1 MLQHNLSWGIM
12 AKNLFSAHALS
23 KSYHEKVLFTSI
35 SLGIMEGE
43 RIGIIGKNGV
53 GKSSLL
59 KIIAGLDEADE
70 GIVTRGKDVQIVY
83 LPQLPQF
90 ESKETCLEVAMSGK
104 PEIVELLEQHR
115 ILCSKEGNDTLLADE
130 IHDLSVRIDVLHGW
144 TLDNQAKT
152 LLTKLGILHV
162 HATIDSLS
170 GGQKKRVALAK
181 ALLSEPDLLILDE
194 PTNHLDADSVQWL
207 QDHLSDYSKAILLVT
222 HDRYFLDAVS
232 TKIIELD
239 KQSLFTYEG
248 NFEDYLLKKEQRT
261 SIEESTAEHERNTLR
276 RELAWLQKGAKARRT
291 KQKSRIDWI
300 SKMQEK
306 PEQAEIR
313 NIKIEIGN
321 KFLGGKL
328 IDAIQISKTIGDT
341 VLFSDFTYRA
351 APGDRIGIIGPN
363 GAGKSTLLNILS
375 GRISPDSGYVTIGDT
390 VSIGYFDQ
398 EVRTLKEQLTVIG
411 NLREIAE
418 YIDTGLGKDRYITA
432 KELLDRFQF
441 PAKQHHS
448 FVHTLSGGE
457 KRRLAMLM
465 ALMSNPN
472 VLMFDEPTN
481 DFDIATLTA
490 LEEYVE
496 HFKGVL
502 LIVSHDRSFLDRT
515 VETIYAFEGENI
527 KEYPGNYSA
536 YLEKIEAQNKSIIQ
550 PTVEVKEPIIRVSHS
565 KKKGLSFNEKRE
577 LESLEQVISETE
589 TQLQQLHILME
600 QTPPQDF
607 KKFEELSEKQAETQK
622 LLDKAME
629 RWLEL
634 SEK

>member
-1 MLQHNLSWGIM
+1 
-12 AKNLFSAHALS
+12 
-23 KSYHEKVLFTSI
+23 
-35 SLGIMEGE
+35 MEGE

-59 KIIAGLDEADE
+59 KIIAGLEEQDE
-70 GIVTRGKDVQIVY
+70 GMVTRGKDVHIVY

-90 ESKETCLEVAMSGK
+90 DTDETCLHAVMSGK
-104 PEIVELLEQHR
+104 QDIVDLLAEHQT
-115 ILCSKEGNDTLLADE
+115 LCSEQEKGFRQDLADQ
-130 IHDLSVRIDVLHGW
+130 IHELSVRIDILNGW
-144 TLDNQAKT
+144 TLDNQAVT
-152 LLTKLGILHV
+152 LLTKLGIQNV
-162 HATIDSLS
+162 HAYINTLS

-207 QDHLSDYSKAILLVT
+207 QDHLSEYSKAILLVT
-222 HDRYFLDAVS
+222 HDRYFLDAIS

-239 KQSLFTYEG
+239 NQSLFTYEG
-248 NFEDYLLKKEQRT
+248 NFEFYLLKKEQRMA
-261 SIEESTAEHERNTLR
+261 IEESTAEHERNTLR

-306 PEQAEIR
+306 PEQTELR
-313 NIKIEIGN
+313 SIKIEIGN

-328 IDAIQISKTIGDT
+328 IDAVNVSKSVGEAK
-341 VLFSDFTYRA
+341 LFHDFTYRA

-363 GAGKSTLLNILS
+363 GAGKSTLLNVLS
-375 GRISPDSGYVTIGDT
+375 GRIQPDSGYVTIGDT
-390 VSIGYFDQ
+390 VHIGYFDQ
-398 EVRTLKEQLTVIG
+398 EVKSLKEQMTVIG

-418 YIDTGLGKDRYITA
+418 YIDTGIGRDRYITA
-432 KELLDRFQF
+432 KELLDRFHF

-465 ALMSNPN
+465 TLMGNPN

-481 DFDIATLTA
+481 DFDIATLA
-490 LEEYVE
+490 SLEEYLE

-515 VETIYAFEGENI
+515 VERIYAFEQDRI

-536 YLEKIEAQNKSIIQ
+536 YLEKIEFKSGNI
-550 PTVEVKEPIIRVSHS
+550 EPLKLVQQEKTIREKIPV
-565 KKKGLSFNEKRE
+565 KKGLTFNEKRE
-577 LESLEQVISETE
+577 FEALEAKIA
-589 TQLQQLHILME
+589 LHEENLDSIRKQIE
-600 QTPPQDF
+600 QTASDDF
-607 KKFEELSEKQAETQK
+607 KRFEELSKHHVTIEQVLQT
-622 LLDKAME
+622 AME
-629 RWLEL
+629 RWMEL
-634 SEK
+634 SEKSVAN

>member
-1 MLQHNLSWGIM
+1 M
-12 AKNLFSAHALS
+12 ARNLFSAQSLS
-23 KSYHEKVLFTSI
+23 KSYHEKTLFTSI

-59 KIIAGLDEADE
+59 KIIAGIEESDE
-70 GIVTRGKDVQIVY
+70 GIVTRGKDVHIVY
-83 LPQLPQF
+83 LSQLPQF
-90 ESKETCLEVAMSGK
+90 ETHDTCIQAVMSGK
-104 PEIVELLEQHR
+104 PEIMEMLELHR
-115 ILCSKEGNDTLLADE
+115 QLCSTQESNLDKDIADE
-130 IHDLSVRIDVLHGW
+130 IHELSVRIDLQNGW
-144 TLDNQAKT
+144 TLDNQAII
-152 LLTKLGILHV
+152 LLTKLGIQNV
-162 HATIDSLS
+162 HSSVHSLS

-222 HDRYFLDAVS
+222 HDRYFLDTIS

-239 KQSLFTYEG
+239 NHSLYTYEG
-248 NFEDYLLKKEQRT
+248 NFEYYLLKKEQRIA
-261 SIEESTAEHERNTLR
+261 IEESTAEHERNTLR

-300 SKMQEK
+300 ANMQEK
-306 PEQAEIR
+306 PQQTEIR

-328 IDAIQISKTIGDT
+328 IDAIGISKKISENI
-341 VLFSDFTYRA
+341 LFQEFTYRA

-363 GAGKSTLLNILS
+363 GAGKSTLLNVLS
-375 GRISPDSGYVTIGDT
+375 GRMQPDEGYVSIGDT

-398 EVRTLKEQLTVIG
+398 EVKTLKEQMTVIG

-418 YIDTGLGKDRYITA
+418 YIDTGIGKDRFITA

-448 FVHTLSGGE
+448 YVHTLSGGE

-465 ALMSNPN
+465 TLMSNPN

-490 LEEYVE
+490 LEEYLE
-496 HFKGVL
+496 YFKGVL

-515 VETIYAFEGENI
+515 VETIYAFEQDKI

-536 YLEKIEAQNKSIIQ
+536 YLEK
-550 PTVEVKEPIIRVSHS
+550 VEQQARPLQVLPSEPKQQYIKQTSQ
-565 KKKGLSFNEKRE
+565 KKKGLTFNEKRE
-577 LESLEQVISETE
+577 FEALEHTIQEQESALKDLEIRMQQVPA
-589 TQLQQLHILME
+589 H
-600 QTPPQDF
+600 DF
-607 KKFEELSEKQAETQK
+607 KQFEELSQKQAVTQQI
-622 LLDKAME
+622 LDESMV

-634 SEK
+634 SEKSASN

>member
-1 MLQHNLSWGIM
+1 M

-536 YLEKIEAQNKSIIQ
+536 YLENIEAQNKSIIQ

>member
-1 MLQHNLSWGIM
+1 M
-12 AKNLFSAHALS
+12 ARNLFSAQSLS
-23 KSYHEKVLFTSI
+23 KSYHEKTLFTSI

-59 KIIAGLDEADE
+59 KIIAGIEESDE
-70 GIVTRGKDVQIVY
+70 GIVTRGKDVHIVY
-83 LPQLPQF
+83 LSQLPQF
-90 ESKETCLEVAMSGK
+90 ETHDTCIQAVMSGK
-104 PEIVELLEQHR
+104 PEIMEMLELHR
-115 ILCSKEGNDTLLADE
+115 QLCSTQESNLDKDIADE
-130 IHDLSVRIDVLHGW
+130 IHELSVRIDLQNGW
-144 TLDNQAKT
+144 TLDNQAII
-152 LLTKLGILHV
+152 LLTKLGIQNV
-162 HATIDSLS
+162 HSSVHSLS

-222 HDRYFLDAVS
+222 HDRYFLDTIS

-239 KQSLFTYEG
+239 NHSLYTYEG
-248 NFEDYLLKKEQRT
+248 NFEYYLLKKEQRIA
-261 SIEESTAEHERNTLR
+261 IEESTAEHERNTLR

-300 SKMQEK
+300 ANMQEK
-306 PEQAEIR
+306 PQQTEIR

-328 IDAIQISKTIGDT
+328 IDAIGISKKISENI
-341 VLFSDFTYRA
+341 LFQEFTYRA

-363 GAGKSTLLNILS
+363 GAGKSTLLNVLS
-375 GRISPDSGYVTIGDT
+375 GRMQPDEGYVSIGDT

-398 EVRTLKEQLTVIG
+398 EVKTLKEQMTVIG

-418 YIDTGLGKDRYITA
+418 YIDTGIGKDRFITA

-448 FVHTLSGGE
+448 YVHTLSGGE

-465 ALMSNPN
+465 TLMSNPN

-490 LEEYVE
+490 LEEYLE
-496 HFKGVL
+496 YFKGVL

-515 VETIYAFEGENI
+515 VETIYAFEQDKI

-536 YLEKIEAQNKSIIQ
+536 YLEK
-550 PTVEVKEPIIRVSHS
+550 VEQQARPLQVLPSEPKQQYIKQTSQ
-565 KKKGLSFNEKRE
+565 KKKGLTFNEKRE
-577 LESLEQVISETE
+577 FEALEHTIQEQESALKDLEIRMQQVPA
-589 TQLQQLHILME
+589 H
-600 QTPPQDF
+600 DF
-607 KKFEELSEKQAETQK
+607 KQFQELSQKQAITQQV
-622 LLDKAME
+622 LDESMV

-634 SEK
+634 SEKSASN

>member
-1 MLQHNLSWGIM
+1 M
-12 AKNLFSAHALS
+12 ARNLFSAQSLS
-23 KSYHEKVLFTSI
+23 KSYHEKTLFTSI

-59 KIIAGLDEADE
+59 KIIAGIEESDE
-70 GIVTRGKDVQIVY
+70 GIVTRGKDVHIVY
-83 LPQLPQF
+83 LSQLPQF
-90 ESKETCLEVAMSGK
+90 ETHDTCIQAVMSGK
-104 PEIVELLEQHR
+104 PEIMEMLELHR
-115 ILCSKEGNDTLLADE
+115 QLCSSQESNIDKDIADE
-130 IHDLSVRIDVLHGW
+130 IHELSVRIDLQNGW
-144 TLDNQAKT
+144 TLDNQAII
-152 LLTKLGILHV
+152 LLTKLGIQNV
-162 HATIDSLS
+162 HSSVHSLS

-222 HDRYFLDAVS
+222 HDRYFLDAIS

-239 KQSLFTYEG
+239 NHSLYTYEG
-248 NFEDYLLKKEQRT
+248 NFEYYLLKKEQRIA
-261 SIEESTAEHERNTLR
+261 IEESTAEHERNTLR

-300 SKMQEK
+300 ANMQEK
-306 PEQAEIR
+306 PQQTEIR

-328 IDAIQISKTIGDT
+328 IDAIGISKKISENI
-341 VLFSDFTYRA
+341 LFQDFTYRA

-363 GAGKSTLLNILS
+363 GAGKSTLLNVLS
-375 GRISPDSGYVTIGDT
+375 GRMQPDQGYVSIGDT

-398 EVRTLKEQLTVIG
+398 EVKTLKEQMTVIG

-418 YIDTGLGKDRYITA
+418 YIDTGIGKDRFITA

-448 FVHTLSGGE
+448 YVHTLSGGE

-465 ALMSNPN
+465 TLMSNPN

-490 LEEYVE
+490 LEEYLE
-496 HFKGVL
+496 YFKGVL

-515 VETIYAFEGENI
+515 VETIYAFEQDKI

-536 YLEKIEAQNKSIIQ
+536 YLEKVEQQARPLQVLPSEPKQQYIKQ
-550 PTVEVKEPIIRVSHS
+550 PSQ
-565 KKKGLSFNEKRE
+565 KKKGLTFNEKRE
-577 LESLEQVISETE
+577 FEALEHTIQEQESALKDLEIRMQQVPA
-589 TQLQQLHILME
+589 H
-600 QTPPQDF
+600 DF
-607 KKFEELSEKQAETQK
+607 KQFEELSQKQAITQQI
-622 LLDKAME
+622 LDESMV

-634 SEK
+634 SEKSASN

>member
-1 MLQHNLSWGIM
+1 M
-12 AKNLFSAHALS
+12 ARNLFSAQSLS
-23 KSYHEKVLFTSI
+23 KSYHEKTLFTSI

-59 KIIAGLDEADE
+59 KIIAGIEESDE
-70 GIVTRGKDVQIVY
+70 GIVTRGKDVHIVY
-83 LPQLPQF
+83 LSQLPQF
-90 ESKETCLEVAMSGK
+90 ETHDTCIQAVMSGK
-104 PEIVELLEQHR
+104 PEIMEMLELHR
-115 ILCSKEGNDTLLADE
+115 QLCSSQESNIDKDNADE
-130 IHDLSVRIDVLHGW
+130 IHELSVRIDLQNGW
-144 TLDNQAKT
+144 TLDNQAII
-152 LLTKLGILHV
+152 LLTKLGIQNV
-162 HATIDSLS
+162 HSSVHSLS

-222 HDRYFLDAVS
+222 HDRYFLDAIS

-239 KQSLFTYEG
+239 NHSLYTYEG
-248 NFEDYLLKKEQRT
+248 NFEYYLLKKEQRIA
-261 SIEESTAEHERNTLR
+261 IEESTAEHERNTLR

-300 SKMQEK
+300 ANMQEK
-306 PEQAEIR
+306 PQQTEIR

-328 IDAIQISKTIGDT
+328 IDAIGISKKISENI
-341 VLFSDFTYRA
+341 LFQDFTYRA

-363 GAGKSTLLNILS
+363 GAGKSTLLNVLS
-375 GRISPDSGYVTIGDT
+375 GRMQPDEGYVSIGDT

-398 EVRTLKEQLTVIG
+398 EVKTLKEQMTVIG

-418 YIDTGLGKDRYITA
+418 YIDTGIGKDRFITA

-448 FVHTLSGGE
+448 YVHTLSGGE

-465 ALMSNPN
+465 TLMSNPN

-490 LEEYVE
+490 LEEYLE
-496 HFKGVL
+496 YFKGVL

-515 VETIYAFEGENI
+515 VETIYAFEQDKI

-536 YLEKIEAQNKSIIQ
+536 YLEKVEQQARPLQVLPSEPKQQYIKQ
-550 PTVEVKEPIIRVSHS
+550 PSQ
-565 KKKGLSFNEKRE
+565 KKKGLTFNEKRE
-577 LESLEQVISETE
+577 FEALEHTIQEQESALKDLEIRMQQVPA
-589 TQLQQLHILME
+589 H
-600 QTPPQDF
+600 DF
-607 KKFEELSEKQAETQK
+607 KQFEELSQKQAITQQI
-622 LLDKAME
+622 LDESMV

-634 SEK
+634 SEKSASN

>member
-1 MLQHNLSWGIM
+1 M
-12 AKNLFSAHALS
+12 ARNLFSAQSLS
-23 KSYHEKVLFTSI
+23 KSYHEKTLFTSI

-59 KIIAGLDEADE
+59 KIIAGIEESDE
-70 GIVTRGKDVQIVY
+70 GIVTRGKDVHIVY
-83 LPQLPQF
+83 LSQLPQF
-90 ESKETCLEVAMSGK
+90 ETHDTCIQAVMSGK
-104 PEIVELLEQHR
+104 PEIMEMLELHR
-115 ILCSKEGNDTLLADE
+115 QLCSSQESNIDKDIADE
-130 IHDLSVRIDVLHGW
+130 IHELSVRIDLQNGW
-144 TLDNQAKT
+144 TLDNQAII
-152 LLTKLGILHV
+152 LLTKLGIQNV
-162 HATIDSLS
+162 HSSVHSLS

-222 HDRYFLDAVS
+222 HDRYFLDAIS

-239 KQSLFTYEG
+239 NHSLYTYEG
-248 NFEDYLLKKEQRT
+248 NFEYYLLKKEQRIA
-261 SIEESTAEHERNTLR
+261 IEESTAEHERNTLR

-300 SKMQEK
+300 ANMQEK
-306 PEQAEIR
+306 PQQTEIR

-328 IDAIQISKTIGDT
+328 IDAIGISKKISENI
-341 VLFSDFTYRA
+341 LFQDFTYRA

-363 GAGKSTLLNILS
+363 GAGKSTLLNVLS
-375 GRISPDSGYVTIGDT
+375 GRMQPDEGYVSIGDT

-398 EVRTLKEQLTVIG
+398 EVKTLKEQMTVIG

-418 YIDTGLGKDRYITA
+418 YIDTGIGKDRFITA

-448 FVHTLSGGE
+448 YVHTLSGGE

-465 ALMSNPN
+465 TLMSNPN

-490 LEEYVE
+490 LEEYLE
-496 HFKGVL
+496 YFKGVL

-515 VETIYAFEGENI
+515 VETIYAFEQDKI

-536 YLEKIEAQNKSIIQ
+536 YLEKVEQQARPLQVLPSEPKQQYIKQ
-550 PTVEVKEPIIRVSHS
+550 PSQ
-565 KKKGLSFNEKRE
+565 KKKGLTFNEKRE
-577 LESLEQVISETE
+577 FEALEHTIQEQESALKDLEIRMQQVPA
-589 TQLQQLHILME
+589 H
-600 QTPPQDF
+600 DF
-607 KKFEELSEKQAETQK
+607 KQFEELSQKQAITQQI
-622 LLDKAME
+622 LDESMV

-634 SEK
+634 SEKSASN

>member
-1 MLQHNLSWGIM
+1 M
-12 AKNLFSAHALS
+12 ARNLFSAQSLS
-23 KSYHEKVLFTSI
+23 KSYHEKTLFTSI

-59 KIIAGLDEADE
+59 KIIAGIEESDE
-70 GIVTRGKDVQIVY
+70 GIVTRGKDVHIVY
-83 LPQLPQF
+83 LSQLPQF
-90 ESKETCLEVAMSGK
+90 ETHDTCIQAVMSGK
-104 PEIVELLEQHR
+104 PEIMEMLELHR
-115 ILCSKEGNDTLLADE
+115 QLCSTQESNLDKDIADE
-130 IHDLSVRIDVLHGW
+130 IHELSVRIDLQNGW
-144 TLDNQAKT
+144 TLDNQAII
-152 LLTKLGILHV
+152 LLTKLGIQNV
-162 HATIDSLS
+162 HSSVHSLS

-207 QDHLSDYSKAILLVT
+207 QDHLSEYSKAILLVT
-222 HDRYFLDAVS
+222 HDRYFLDTIS

-239 KQSLFTYEG
+239 NHSLYTYEG
-248 NFEDYLLKKEQRT
+248 NFEYYLLKKEQRIA
-261 SIEESTAEHERNTLR
+261 IEESTAEHERNTLR

-300 SKMQEK
+300 ANMQEK
-306 PEQAEIR
+306 PQQTEIR

-328 IDAIQISKTIGDT
+328 IDAIGISKKISENI
-341 VLFSDFTYRA
+341 LFQEFTYRA

-363 GAGKSTLLNILS
+363 GAGKSTLLNVLS
-375 GRISPDSGYVTIGDT
+375 GRMQPDEGYVSIGDT

-398 EVRTLKEQLTVIG
+398 EVKTLKEQMTVIG

-418 YIDTGLGKDRYITA
+418 YIDTGIGKDRFITA

-448 FVHTLSGGE
+448 YVHTLSGGE

-465 ALMSNPN
+465 TLMSNPN

-490 LEEYVE
+490 LEEYLE
-496 HFKGVL
+496 YFKGVL

-515 VETIYAFEGENI
+515 VETIYAFEQNKI

-536 YLEKIEAQNKSIIQ
+536 YLEK
-550 PTVEVKEPIIRVSHS
+550 VEQQARPLQVLPSEPKQQYIKQTSQ
-565 KKKGLSFNEKRE
+565 KKKGLTFNEKRE
-577 LESLEQVISETE
+577 FEALEHTIQEQESALKDLEIRMHQVPA
-589 TQLQQLHILME
+589 H
-600 QTPPQDF
+600 DF
-607 KKFEELSEKQAETQK
+607 KQFEDLSQKQAITQQI
-622 LLDKAME
+622 LDESMV

-634 SEK
+634 SEKSASN

>member
-1 MLQHNLSWGIM
+1 M
-12 AKNLFSAHALS
+12 ARNLFSAQSLS
-23 KSYHEKVLFTSI
+23 KSYHEKTLFTSI

-59 KIIAGLDEADE
+59 KIIAGIEESDE

-83 LPQLPQF
+83 LSQLPQF
-90 ESKETCLEVAMSGK
+90 ETHDTCIQAVMSGK
-104 PEIVELLEQHR
+104 PEIMEMLELHR
-115 ILCSKEGNDTLLADE
+115 QLCSSQESNIDKDIADE
-130 IHDLSVRIDVLHGW
+130 IHELSVRIDLQNGW
-144 TLDNQAKT
+144 TLDNQAII
-152 LLTKLGILHV
+152 LLTKLGIQNV
-162 HATIDSLS
+162 HSSVHSLS

-222 HDRYFLDAVS
+222 HDRYFLDAIS

-239 KQSLFTYEG
+239 NHSLYTYEG
-248 NFEDYLLKKEQRT
+248 NFEYFLLKKEQRIA
-261 SIEESTAEHERNTLR
+261 IEESTAEHERNTLR

-300 SKMQEK
+300 ANMQEK
-306 PEQAEIR
+306 PQQTEIR

-328 IDAIQISKTIGDT
+328 IDAIGISKKISENI
-341 VLFSDFTYRA
+341 LFQDFTYRA

-363 GAGKSTLLNILS
+363 GAGKSTLLNVLS
-375 GRISPDSGYVTIGDT
+375 GRMQPDEGYVSIGDT

-398 EVRTLKEQLTVIG
+398 EVKTLKEQMTVIG

-418 YIDTGLGKDRYITA
+418 YIDTGIGKDRFITA

-448 FVHTLSGGE
+448 YVHTLSGGE

-465 ALMSNPN
+465 TLMSNPN

-490 LEEYVE
+490 LEEYLE
-496 HFKGVL
+496 YFKGVL

-515 VETIYAFEGENI
+515 VETIYAFEQDKI

-536 YLEKIEAQNKSIIQ
+536 YLEKVEQQARPLQVLPSEPKQQYIKQ
-550 PTVEVKEPIIRVSHS
+550 PSQ

-577 LESLEQVISETE
+577 FEALEHTIQEQESALKDLEIRMQQVPA
-589 TQLQQLHILME
+589 H
-600 QTPPQDF
+600 DF
-607 KKFEELSEKQAETQK
+607 KQFEELSQKQAITQQI
-622 LLDKAME
+622 LDESMV

-634 SEK
+634 SEKSASN

>member
-1 MLQHNLSWGIM
+1 M
-12 AKNLFSAHALS
+12 AKNLFSAHSLS
-23 KSYHEKVLFTSI
+23 KSYHEKTLFTSI
-35 SLGIMEGE
+35 ALGIMEGE

-59 KIIAGLDEADE
+59 KIIAGIDEPDE

-90 ESKETCLEVAMSGK
+90 ELHETCLEAVMSGK
-104 PEIVELLEQHR
+104 PEIVDLLEQHR
-115 ILCSKEGNDTLLADE
+115 ALCTDQDTESDIAE
-130 IHDLSVRIDVLHGW
+130 AIHELSLRIDALNGW
-144 TLDNQAKT
+144 TLDNQAIT
-152 LLTKLGILHV
+152 LLTKLGIEQV
-162 HATIDSLS
+162 HSFVDTLS

-194 PTNHLDADSVQWL
+194 PTNHLDANSVQWL
-207 QDHLSDYSKAILLVT
+207 QDHLSEYSKAILLVT

-232 TKIIELD
+232 SKIIELD

-248 NFEDYLLKKEQRT
+248 NFEDYLLKKEQRVA
-261 SIEESTAEHERNTLR
+261 IEESTAEHERNTLR

-306 PEQAEIR
+306 PEQVEIR

-328 IDAIQISKTIGDT
+328 IDAIDISKRIGDST
-341 VLFSDFTYRA
+341 LFKNFTYRA
-351 APGDRIGIIGPN
+351 APGDRIGVIGPN
-363 GAGKSTLLNILS
+363 GAGKSTLLNVLS
-375 GRISPDSGYVTIGDT
+375 GRLVPDTGYVTIGDT
-390 VSIGYFDQ
+390 VTIGYFDQ
-398 EVRTLKEQLTVIG
+398 EVKTLKEQLTVIG

-418 YIDTGLGKDRYITA
+418 YIDTGIGKERYITA

-441 PAKQHHS
+441 PPKQHHS

-465 ALMSNPN
+465 TLMSNPN

-481 DFDIATLTA
+481 DFDIATLAA
-490 LEEYVE
+490 LEEYLE

-515 VETIYAFEGENI
+515 VETIYAFEGDII

-536 YLEKIEAQNKSIIQ
+536 YLEKTEQKSKQQAIQ
-550 PTVEVKEPIIRVSHS
+550 VHVQKESPTRQTTA

-577 LESLEQVISETE
+577 FEALEQLIPQKEIELSE
-589 TQLQQLHILME
+589 LHAILE
-600 QTPPQDF
+600 QTPAQDF
-607 KKFEELSEKQAETQK
+607 KAFEDLSKKQAMIQSE
-622 LLDKAME
+622 LDKAMD

>member
-1 MLQHNLSWGIM
+1 M
-12 AKNLFSAHALS
+12 AKNLFSANALS
-23 KSYHEKVLFTSI
+23 KSYHEKTLFTSI
-35 SLGIMEGE
+35 ALGIMEGE

-59 KIIAGLDEADE
+59 KIIAGLEEPDA
-70 GIVTRGKDVQIVY
+70 GLVTRAKDVHIVY
-83 LPQLPQF
+83 LPQLPVF
-90 ESKETCLEVAMSGK
+90 ETHESCIDAVMSGK
-104 PEIVELLEQHR
+104 PELISLLEEHR
-115 ILCSKEGNDTLLADE
+115 MLCEKQESSHDHSLGDA
-130 IHDLSVRIDVLHGW
+130 IHELSVRIDLLNGW

-152 LLTKLGILHV
+152 LLTKLGITDV
-162 HATIDSLS
+162 HAIVHTLS

-239 KQSLFTYEG
+239 NHSLYSYEG
-248 NFEDYLLKKEQRT
+248 NFEYYLMRKEQRIA
-261 SIEESTAEHERNTLR
+261 IEESTAEHERNTLR

-300 SKMQEK
+300 AKMQEK
-306 PEQAEIR
+306 PEQTEIR

-328 IDAIQISKTIGDT
+328 IDAVDISKSINGKS
-341 VLFSDFTYRA
+341 LFKEFTYRA

-363 GAGKSTLLNILS
+363 GAGKSTLLNVLS
-375 GRISPDSGYVTIGDT
+375 GRTQTDTGYVSIGDT

-398 EVRTLKEQLTVIG
+398 EVKTLKEQLTVIG

-418 YIDTGLGKDRYITA
+418 YIDTGIGRDRYITA

-465 ALMSNPN
+465 TLMGNPN

-481 DFDIATLTA
+481 DFDIATLAA
-490 LEEYVE
+490 LEEYLE
-496 HFKGVL
+496 YFKGVL

-515 VETIYAFEGENI
+515 VNRIFSFEQDII

-536 YLEKIEAQNKSIIQ
+536 YLEKVEQKKSDPAQDIAKPKEQTKQEKS
-550 PTVEVKEPIIRVSHS
+550 P
-565 KKKGLSFNEKRE
+565 KKKGLTFNEKRE
-577 LESLEQVISETE
+577 FESLEVIIAEKEKELIAINDALS
-589 TQLQQLHILME
+589 I
-600 QTPPQDF
+600 TPPDQF
-607 KKFEELSEKQAETQK
+607 KRFEDLSNSHARIEQELEESMLRWMELSEKNT
-622 LLDKAME
+622 
-629 RWLEL
+629 
-634 SEK
+634 SN

>member
-1 MLQHNLSWGIM
+1 
-12 AKNLFSAHALS
+12 
-23 KSYHEKVLFTSI
+23 
-35 SLGIMEGE
+35 MEGE

-59 KIIAGLDEADE
+59 KIIAGLEEQDE
-70 GIVTRGKDVQIVY
+70 GMVTRGKDVHIVY

-90 ESKETCLEVAMSGK
+90 DTDETCLHAVMSGK
-104 PEIVELLEQHR
+104 QDIV
-115 ILCSKEGNDTLLADE
+115 DLLAEHQTLCTEQEKGFRQDLADQ
-130 IHDLSVRIDVLHGW
+130 IHELSVRIDILNGW
-144 TLDNQAKT
+144 TLDNQAVT
-152 LLTKLGILHV
+152 LLTKLGIQNV
-162 HATIDSLS
+162 HAYINTLS

-207 QDHLSDYSKAILLVT
+207 QDHLSEYSKAILLVT
-222 HDRYFLDAVS
+222 HDRYFLDAIS

-239 KQSLFTYEG
+239 NQSLFTYEG
-248 NFEDYLLKKEQRT
+248 NFEFYLLKKEQRMA
-261 SIEESTAEHERNTLR
+261 IEESTAEHERNTLR

-306 PEQAEIR
+306 PEQTELR
-313 NIKIEIGN
+313 SIKIEIGN

-328 IDAIQISKTIGDT
+328 IDAVNVSKSVGEAK
-341 VLFSDFTYRA
+341 LFHDFTYRA

-363 GAGKSTLLNILS
+363 GAGKSTLLNVLS
-375 GRISPDSGYVTIGDT
+375 GRIQPDSGYVTIGDT
-390 VSIGYFDQ
+390 VHIGYFDQ
-398 EVRTLKEQLTVIG
+398 EVKSLKEQMTVIG

-418 YIDTGLGKDRYITA
+418 YIDTGIGRDRYITA
-432 KELLDRFQF
+432 KELLDRFHF

-465 ALMSNPN
+465 TLMGNPN

-481 DFDIATLTA
+481 DFDIATLA
-490 LEEYVE
+490 SLEEYLE

-515 VETIYAFEGENI
+515 VERIYAFEQDRI

-536 YLEKIEAQNKSIIQ
+536 YLEKIEFKSGNI
-550 PTVEVKEPIIRVSHS
+550 EPLKLVQQEKTIREKSPV
-565 KKKGLSFNEKRE
+565 KKGLTFNEKRE
-577 LESLEQVISETE
+577 FEALEAKIA
-589 TQLQQLHILME
+589 LHEENLDSIRKQIE
-600 QTPPQDF
+600 QTASDDF
-607 KKFEELSEKQAETQK
+607 KRFEELSKHHVTIEQALET
-622 LLDKAME
+622 AME
-629 RWLEL
+629 RWMEL
-634 SEK
+634 SEKSVAN

>member
-1 MLQHNLSWGIM
+1 
-12 AKNLFSAHALS
+12 
-23 KSYHEKVLFTSI
+23 
-35 SLGIMEGE
+35 MEGE

-59 KIIAGLDEADE
+59 KIIAGLEEQDE
-70 GIVTRGKDVQIVY
+70 GMVTRGKDVHIVY

-90 ESKETCLEVAMSGK
+90 DTDETCLHAVMSGK
-104 PEIVELLEQHR
+104 KDIVDLLAEHQA
-115 ILCSKEGNDTLLADE
+115 LCSEQEKGFRQDLADK
-130 IHDLSVRIDVLHGW
+130 IHELSVRIDILNGW
-144 TLDNQAKT
+144 TLDNQAVT
-152 LLTKLGILHV
+152 LLTKLGIQNV
-162 HATIDSLS
+162 HAYINTLS

-207 QDHLSDYSKAILLVT
+207 QDHLSEYSKAILLVT
-222 HDRYFLDAVS
+222 HDRYFLDAIS

-239 KQSLFTYEG
+239 NQSLFTYEG
-248 NFEDYLLKKEQRT
+248 NFEFYLLKKEQRIA
-261 SIEESTAEHERNTLR
+261 IEESTAEHERNTLR

-306 PEQAEIR
+306 PEQTELR
-313 NIKIEIGN
+313 SIKIEIGN

-328 IDAIQISKTIGDT
+328 IDAVNVSKSVGEAK
-341 VLFSDFTYRA
+341 LFHDFTYRA

-363 GAGKSTLLNILS
+363 GAGKSTLLNVLS
-375 GRISPDSGYVTIGDT
+375 GRIQPDSGYVTIGDT
-390 VSIGYFDQ
+390 VHIGYFDQ
-398 EVRTLKEQLTVIG
+398 EVKSLKEQMTVIG

-418 YIDTGLGKDRYITA
+418 YIDTGIGRDRYITA
-432 KELLDRFQF
+432 KELLDRFHF

-465 ALMSNPN
+465 TLMGNPN

-481 DFDIATLTA
+481 DFDIATLA
-490 LEEYVE
+490 SLEEYLE

-515 VETIYAFEGENI
+515 VERIYAFEQDRI

-536 YLEKIEAQNKSIIQ
+536 YLEKIEFKSGNIDPLKVVQ
-550 PTVEVKEPIIRVSHS
+550 QEKTIRERTPV
-565 KKKGLSFNEKRE
+565 KKGLTFNEKRE
-577 LESLEQVISETE
+577 FEALEAKIA
-589 TQLQQLHILME
+589 LHEENLDSIRKQME
-600 QTPPQDF
+600 QTASDDF
-607 KKFEELSEKQAETQK
+607 KSFEELSKHHVNIEQALET
-622 LLDKAME
+622 AME
-629 RWLEL
+629 RWMEL
-634 SEK
+634 SEKSVAN

>member
-1 MLQHNLSWGIM
+1 
-12 AKNLFSAHALS
+12 
-23 KSYHEKVLFTSI
+23 
-35 SLGIMEGE
+35 
-43 RIGIIGKNGV
+43 
-53 GKSSLL
+53 
-59 KIIAGLDEADE
+59 
-70 GIVTRGKDVQIVY
+70 
-83 LPQLPQF
+83 
-90 ESKETCLEVAMSGK
+90 
-104 PEIVELLEQHR
+104 
-115 ILCSKEGNDTLLADE
+115 
-130 IHDLSVRIDVLHGW
+130 
-144 TLDNQAKT
+144 
-152 LLTKLGILHV
+152 
-162 HATIDSLS
+162 
-170 GGQKKRVALAK
+170 
-181 ALLSEPDLLILDE
+181 LDE
-194 PTNHLDADSVQWL
+194 PTNHLDANSVQWL
-207 QDHLSDYSKAILLVT
+207 QDHLSEYSKAILLVT

-232 TKIIELD
+232 SKIIELD

-248 NFEDYLLKKEQRT
+248 NFEDYLLKKEQRVA
-261 SIEESTAEHERNTLR
+261 IEESTAEHDRNTLR

-306 PEQAEIR
+306 PEQVEIR

-328 IDAIQISKTIGDT
+328 IDAIDISKRIGDST
-341 VLFSDFTYRA
+341 LFKNFTYRA
-351 APGDRIGIIGPN
+351 APGDRIGVIGPN
-363 GAGKSTLLNILS
+363 GAGKSTLLNVLS
-375 GRISPDSGYVTIGDT
+375 GRVVPDTGYVTIGDT

-398 EVRTLKEQLTVIG
+398 EVKTLKEQLTVIG

-418 YIDTGLGKDRYITA
+418 YIDTGIGKDRYITA

-441 PAKQHHS
+441 PPKQHHS

-465 ALMSNPN
+465 TLMSNPN

-481 DFDIATLTA
+481 DFDIATLSA
-490 LEEYVE
+490 LEEYLE

-515 VETIYAFEGENI
+515 VETIYAFEGDII

-536 YLEKIEAQNKSIIQ
+536 YLEKTEQKSKQQAIQ
-550 PTVEVKEPIIRVSHS
+550 VHVQKESPTRQTTA

-577 LESLEQVISETE
+577 FEALEQLIPQKEIELSE
-589 TQLQQLHILME
+589 LHAILE
-600 QTPPQDF
+600 QTPAQDF
-607 KKFEELSEKQAETQK
+607 KAFEDLSKKQAMIQSE
-622 LLDKAME
+622 LDKAMD

>member
-1 MLQHNLSWGIM
+1 M

-589 TQLQQLHILME
+589 AQLQQLHILME

>member
-1 MLQHNLSWGIM
+1 
-12 AKNLFSAHALS
+12 
-23 KSYHEKVLFTSI
+23 
-35 SLGIMEGE
+35 MEGE
-43 RIGIIGKNGV
+43 RIGIIGRNGV

-59 KIIAGLDEADE
+59 KIIAGIEEADE
-70 GIVTRGKDVQIVY
+70 GMVTRGKDVHIVY
-83 LPQLPQF
+83 LSQLPQF
-90 ESKETCLEVAMSGK
+90 ETHDTCLQAVMSGK
-104 PEIVELLEQHR
+104 PEIVELLEKHR
-115 ILCSKEGNDTLLADE
+115 ELCSDQESDSNKNIADT
-130 IHDLSVRIDVLHGW
+130 IHELSVRIDLLNGW
-144 TLDNQAKT
+144 TLDNQAII
-152 LLTKLGILHV
+152 LLTKLGISNVHSHV
-162 HATIDSLS
+162 HSLS

-239 KQSLFTYEG
+239 NHSLYTYEG
-248 NFEDYLLKKEQRT
+248 NFEYYLLKKEQRIA
-261 SIEESTAEHERNTLR
+261 IEESTAEHERNTLR

-300 SKMQEK
+300 ANMQEK
-306 PEQAEIR
+306 PQQAEIR

-328 IDAIQISKTIGDT
+328 IDVVGISKRIGDA
-341 VLFSDFTYRA
+341 VLFQDFTYRA

-363 GAGKSTLLNILS
+363 GAGKSTLLNVLS
-375 GRISPDSGYVTIGDT
+375 GRVLPDEGYVSIGDT

-398 EVRTLKEQLTVIG
+398 EVKTLKEQMTVIG

-418 YIDTGLGKDRYITA
+418 YIDTGIGKDRFITA

-441 PAKQHHS
+441 PSKQHHS

-465 ALMSNPN
+465 TLMSNPN

-490 LEEYVE
+490 LEEYLE
-496 HFKGVL
+496 YFKGVL

-515 VETIYAFEGENI
+515 VETIYAFEQDKV

-536 YLEKIEAQNKSIIQ
+536 YLEK
-550 PTVEVKEPIIRVSHS
+550 VEQQSKPAPILVSEPKTPQIKHSSS

-577 LESLEQVISETE
+577 YEALEKTIQEQESALHDLEATMQKI
-589 TQLQQLHILME
+589 
-600 QTPPQDF
+600 PPHDF
-607 KKFEELSEKQAETQK
+607 KQFEELSKKQAGIQQQ
-622 LLDKAME
+622 LDDSMQ

-634 SEK
+634 SEKSSAN

>member
-1 MLQHNLSWGIM
+1 
-12 AKNLFSAHALS
+12 
-23 KSYHEKVLFTSI
+23 
-35 SLGIMEGE
+35 MEGE

-59 KIIAGLDEADE
+59 KIIAGLEEQDE
-70 GIVTRGKDVQIVY
+70 GMVTRGKDVHIVY

-90 ESKETCLEVAMSGK
+90 DTDETCLHAVMSGK
-104 PEIVELLEQHR
+104 KDIVDLLAEHQT
-115 ILCSKEGNDTLLADE
+115 LCSEQEKGFRQDLADQ
-130 IHDLSVRIDVLHGW
+130 IHELSVRIDILNGW
-144 TLDNQAKT
+144 TLDNQAVT
-152 LLTKLGILHV
+152 LLTKLGIQNV
-162 HATIDSLS
+162 HAYINTLS

-207 QDHLSDYSKAILLVT
+207 QDHLSEYSKAILLVT
-222 HDRYFLDAVS
+222 HDRYFLDAIS

-239 KQSLFTYEG
+239 NQSLFTYEG
-248 NFEDYLLKKEQRT
+248 NFEFYLLKKEQRMA
-261 SIEESTAEHERNTLR
+261 IEESTAEHERNTLR

-306 PEQAEIR
+306 PEQTELR
-313 NIKIEIGN
+313 SIKIEIGN

-328 IDAIQISKTIGDT
+328 IDAVNVSKSVGEAK
-341 VLFSDFTYRA
+341 LFHDFTYRA

-363 GAGKSTLLNILS
+363 GAGKSTLLNVLS
-375 GRISPDSGYVTIGDT
+375 GRIQPDSGYVTIGDT
-390 VSIGYFDQ
+390 VHIGYFDQ
-398 EVRTLKEQLTVIG
+398 EVKSLKEQMTVIG

-418 YIDTGLGKDRYITA
+418 YIDTGIGRDRYITA
-432 KELLDRFQF
+432 KELLDRFHF

-465 ALMSNPN
+465 TLMGNPN

-481 DFDIATLTA
+481 DFDIATLA
-490 LEEYVE
+490 SLEEYLE

-515 VETIYAFEGENI
+515 VERIYAFEQDRI

-536 YLEKIEAQNKSIIQ
+536 YLEKIEFKSGNI
-550 PTVEVKEPIIRVSHS
+550 EPLKLVQQEKTIREKSPV
-565 KKKGLSFNEKRE
+565 KKGLTFNEKRE
-577 LESLEQVISETE
+577 FEALEAKIA
-589 TQLQQLHILME
+589 LHEENLDSIRKQIE
-600 QTPPQDF
+600 QTASDDF
-607 KKFEELSEKQAETQK
+607 KRFEELSKHHVTIEQALET
-622 LLDKAME
+622 AME
-629 RWLEL
+629 RWMEL
-634 SEK
+634 SEKSVAN

>member
-1 MLQHNLSWGIM
+1 M

-222 HDRYFLDAVS
+222 HD
-232 TKIIELD
+232 
-239 KQSLFTYEG
+239 
-248 NFEDYLLKKEQRT
+248 
-261 SIEESTAEHERNTLR
+261 
-276 RELAWLQKGAKARRT
+276 
-291 KQKSRIDWI
+291 
-300 SKMQEK
+300 
-306 PEQAEIR
+306 
-313 NIKIEIGN
+313 
-321 KFLGGKL
+321 
-328 IDAIQISKTIGDT
+328 
-341 VLFSDFTYRA
+341 
-351 APGDRIGIIGPN
+351 
-363 GAGKSTLLNILS
+363 
-375 GRISPDSGYVTIGDT
+375 
-390 VSIGYFDQ
+390 
-398 EVRTLKEQLTVIG
+398 
-411 NLREIAE
+411 
-418 YIDTGLGKDRYITA
+418 
-432 KELLDRFQF
+432 
-441 PAKQHHS
+441 
-448 FVHTLSGGE
+448 
-457 KRRLAMLM
+457 
-465 ALMSNPN
+465 
-472 VLMFDEPTN
+472 
-481 DFDIATLTA
+481 
-490 LEEYVE
+490 
-496 HFKGVL
+496 
-502 LIVSHDRSFLDRT
+502 
-515 VETIYAFEGENI
+515 
-527 KEYPGNYSA
+527 
-536 YLEKIEAQNKSIIQ
+536 
-550 PTVEVKEPIIRVSHS
+550 
-565 KKKGLSFNEKRE
+565 
-577 LESLEQVISETE
+577 
-589 TQLQQLHILME
+589 
-600 QTPPQDF
+600 
-607 KKFEELSEKQAETQK
+607 
-622 LLDKAME
+622 
-629 RWLEL
+629 
-634 SEK
+634 

>member
-1 MLQHNLSWGIM
+1 M
-12 AKNLFSAHALS
+12 ARNLFSAQSLS
-23 KSYHEKVLFTSI
+23 KSYHEKTLFTSI

-59 KIIAGLDEADE
+59 KIIAGIEESDE
-70 GIVTRGKDVQIVY
+70 GIVTRGKDVHIVY
-83 LPQLPQF
+83 LSQLPQF
-90 ESKETCLEVAMSGK
+90 ETHDTCIQAVMSGK
-104 PEIVELLEQHR
+104 PEIMEMLELHR
-115 ILCSKEGNDTLLADE
+115 QLCSTQESNLDKDIADE
-130 IHDLSVRIDVLHGW
+130 IHELSVRIDLQNGW
-144 TLDNQAKT
+144 TLDNQAII
-152 LLTKLGILHV
+152 LLTKLGIQNV
-162 HATIDSLS
+162 HSSVHSLS

-207 QDHLSDYSKAILLVT
+207 QDHLSEYSKAILLVT
-222 HDRYFLDAVS
+222 HDRYFLDTIS

-239 KQSLFTYEG
+239 NHSLYTYEG
-248 NFEDYLLKKEQRT
+248 NFEYYLLKKEQRIA
-261 SIEESTAEHERNTLR
+261 IEESTAEHERNTLR

-300 SKMQEK
+300 ANMQEK
-306 PEQAEIR
+306 PQQTEIR

-328 IDAIQISKTIGDT
+328 IDAIGISKKISENI
-341 VLFSDFTYRA
+341 LFQEFTYRA

-363 GAGKSTLLNILS
+363 GAGKSTLLNVLS
-375 GRISPDSGYVTIGDT
+375 GRMQPDEGYVSIGDT

-398 EVRTLKEQLTVIG
+398 EVKTLKEQMTVIG

-418 YIDTGLGKDRYITA
+418 YIDTGIGKDRFITA

-448 FVHTLSGGE
+448 YVHTLSGGE

-465 ALMSNPN
+465 TLMSNPN

-490 LEEYVE
+490 LEEYLE
-496 HFKGVL
+496 YFKGVL

-515 VETIYAFEGENI
+515 VETIYAFEQDKI

-536 YLEKIEAQNKSIIQ
+536 YLEK
-550 PTVEVKEPIIRVSHS
+550 VEQQARPLQVLPSEPKQQYIKQTSQ
-565 KKKGLSFNEKRE
+565 KKKGLTFNEKRE
-577 LESLEQVISETE
+577 FEALEHTIQEQESALKDLEIRMQQVPA
-589 TQLQQLHILME
+589 H
-600 QTPPQDF
+600 DF
-607 KKFEELSEKQAETQK
+607 KQFEELSQKQAVTQQI
-622 LLDKAME
+622 LDESMV

-634 SEK
+634 SEKSASN

>member
-1 MLQHNLSWGIM
+1 M
-12 AKNLFSAHALS
+12 ARNLFSAQSLS
-23 KSYHEKVLFTSI
+23 KSYHEKTLFTSI

-59 KIIAGLDEADE
+59 KIIAGIEESDE
-70 GIVTRGKDVQIVY
+70 GIVTRGKDVHIVY
-83 LPQLPQF
+83 LSQLPQF
-90 ESKETCLEVAMSGK
+90 ETHDTCIQAVMSGK
-104 PEIVELLEQHR
+104 PEIMEMLELHR
-115 ILCSKEGNDTLLADE
+115 QLCSTQESNLDKDIADE
-130 IHDLSVRIDVLHGW
+130 IHELSVRIDLQNGW
-144 TLDNQAKT
+144 TLDNQAII
-152 LLTKLGILHV
+152 LLTKLGIQNV
-162 HATIDSLS
+162 HSSVHSLS

-222 HDRYFLDAVS
+222 HDRYFLDTIS

-239 KQSLFTYEG
+239 NHSLYTYEG
-248 NFEDYLLKKEQRT
+248 NFEYYLLKKEQRIA
-261 SIEESTAEHERNTLR
+261 IEESTAEHERNTLR

-300 SKMQEK
+300 ANMQEK
-306 PEQAEIR
+306 PQQTEIR

-328 IDAIQISKTIGDT
+328 IDAIGISKKISENI
-341 VLFSDFTYRA
+341 LFQDFTYRA

-363 GAGKSTLLNILS
+363 GAGKSTLLNVLS
-375 GRISPDSGYVTIGDT
+375 GRMQPDEGYVSIGDT

-398 EVRTLKEQLTVIG
+398 EVKTLKEQMTVIG

-418 YIDTGLGKDRYITA
+418 YIDTGIGKDRFITA

-448 FVHTLSGGE
+448 YVHTLSGGE

-465 ALMSNPN
+465 TLMSNPN

-490 LEEYVE
+490 LEEYLE
-496 HFKGVL
+496 YFKGVL

-515 VETIYAFEGENI
+515 VETIYAFEQNKI

-536 YLEKIEAQNKSIIQ
+536 YLEK
-550 PTVEVKEPIIRVSHS
+550 VEQQARPLQVLPSEPKQQYIKQTSQ
-565 KKKGLSFNEKRE
+565 KKKGLTFNEKRE
-577 LESLEQVISETE
+577 FEALEHTIQEQESALKDLEIRMHQVPA
-589 TQLQQLHILME
+589 H
-600 QTPPQDF
+600 DF
-607 KKFEELSEKQAETQK
+607 KQFEDLSQKQAITQQI
-622 LLDKAME
+622 LDESMV

-634 SEK
+634 SEKSASN

>member
-1 MLQHNLSWGIM
+1 M

-577 LESLEQVISETE
+577 LESLELVISETE

-600 QTPPQDF
+600 QTQPQDF
-607 KKFEELSEKQAETQK
+607 KKFKELSEKQAETQK

>member
-1 MLQHNLSWGIM
+1 M

>member
-1 MLQHNLSWGIM
+1 M

-70 GIVTRGKDVQIVY
+70 GIVTRGKDVHIVY

-144 TLDNQAKT
+144 TLNNQAKT

-300 SKMQEK
+300 SKLQEK
-306 PEQAEIR
+306 PEQTEIR

-600 QTPPQDF
+600 QTQPQDF
-607 KKFEELSEKQAETQK
+607 KKFKELSEKQAETQK

>member
-1 MLQHNLSWGIM
+1 
-12 AKNLFSAHALS
+12 
-23 KSYHEKVLFTSI
+23 
-35 SLGIMEGE
+35 LGI
-43 RIGIIGKNGV
+43 
-53 GKSSLL
+53 S
-59 KIIAGLDEADE
+59 
-70 GIVTRGKDVQIVY
+70 DV
-83 LPQLPQF
+83 
-90 ESKETCLEVAMSGK
+90 
-104 PEIVELLEQHR
+104 H
-115 ILCSKEGNDTLLADE
+115 
-130 IHDLSVRIDVLHGW
+130 
-144 TLDNQAKT
+144 
-152 LLTKLGILHV
+152 KLV
-162 HATIDSLS
+162 HNLS

-239 KQSLFTYEG
+239 NQSLFTYEG
-248 NFEDYLLKKEQRT
+248 NFEYFLMRKEQRMA
-261 SIEESTAEHERNTLR
+261 IEESTAEHERNTLR

-306 PEQAEIR
+306 PEQVEIR

-328 IDAIQISKTIGDT
+328 IDAVDISKSINGKS
-341 VLFSDFTYRA
+341 LFREFTYRA
-351 APGDRIGIIGPN
+351 APGDRIGVIGPN

-375 GRISPDSGYVTIGDT
+375 GRTQTDSGYVSIGDT

-398 EVRTLKEQLTVIG
+398 EVKTLKEQLTVIG

-418 YIDTGLGKDRYITA
+418 YIDTGIGRDRFITA

-441 PAKQHHS
+441 PGKQHHS

-465 ALMSNPN
+465 TLMGNPN

-481 DFDIATLTA
+481 DFDIATLAA
-490 LEEYVE
+490 LEEYLE
-496 HFKGVL
+496 YFKGVL

-515 VETIYAFEGENI
+515 VNRIFSFEDDII

-536 YLEKIEAQNKSIIQ
+536 YLEKIEQKKTEYSQEMISKPKDQVQHEKS
-550 PTVEVKEPIIRVSHS
+550 S
-565 KKKGLSFNEKRE
+565 KKKGLTFNEKRE
-577 LESLEQVISETE
+577 FETLESTIAQKEEYISSINEQLAE
-589 TQLQQLHILME
+589 
-600 QTPPQDF
+600 TPPEQF
-607 KKFEELSEKQAETQK
+607 KKFEELS
-622 LLDKAME
+622 LLHAKTEQELEDAML
-629 RWLEL
+629 RWMEL
-634 SEK
+634 SEKSNSN

>member
-1 MLQHNLSWGIM
+1 M

-328 IDAIQISKTIGDT
+328 IDAVQISKTIGDT

-589 TQLQQLHILME
+589 AQLQQLHILME

>member
-1 MLQHNLSWGIM
+1 M
-12 AKNLFSAHALS
+12 ARNLFSAQSLS
-23 KSYHEKVLFTSI
+23 KSYHEKTLFTSI

-59 KIIAGLDEADE
+59 KIIAGIEESDV
-70 GIVTRGKDVQIVY
+70 GIVTRGKDVHIVY
-83 LPQLPQF
+83 LSQLPQF
-90 ESKETCLEVAMSGK
+90 ETHDTCIQAVMSGK
-104 PEIVELLEQHR
+104 PEIMEMLELHR
-115 ILCSKEGNDTLLADE
+115 QLCSSQESNIDKDIADE
-130 IHDLSVRIDVLHGW
+130 IHELSVRIDLQNGW
-144 TLDNQAKT
+144 TLDNQAII
-152 LLTKLGILHV
+152 LLTKLGIQNV
-162 HATIDSLS
+162 HSSVHSLS

-222 HDRYFLDAVS
+222 HDRYFLDAIS

-239 KQSLFTYEG
+239 NHSLYTYEG
-248 NFEDYLLKKEQRT
+248 NFEYYLLKKEQRIA
-261 SIEESTAEHERNTLR
+261 IEESTAEHERNTLR

-300 SKMQEK
+300 ANMQEK
-306 PEQAEIR
+306 PQQTEIR

-328 IDAIQISKTIGDT
+328 IDAIGISKKISENI
-341 VLFSDFTYRA
+341 LFQDFTYRA

-363 GAGKSTLLNILS
+363 GAGKSTLLNVLS
-375 GRISPDSGYVTIGDT
+375 GRMQPDEGYVSIGDT

-398 EVRTLKEQLTVIG
+398 EVKTLKEQMTVIG

-418 YIDTGLGKDRYITA
+418 YIDTGIGKDRFITA

-448 FVHTLSGGE
+448 YVHTLSGGE

-465 ALMSNPN
+465 TLMSNPN

-490 LEEYVE
+490 LEEYLE
-496 HFKGVL
+496 YFKGVL

-515 VETIYAFEGENI
+515 VETIYAFEQGKI

-536 YLEKIEAQNKSIIQ
+536 YLEKVEQQARPLQVLPSEPKQQYIKQ
-550 PTVEVKEPIIRVSHS
+550 PSQ
-565 KKKGLSFNEKRE
+565 KKKGLTFNEKRE
-577 LESLEQVISETE
+577 FEALEHTIQEQESTLKDLEIRMQQVPA
-589 TQLQQLHILME
+589 H
-600 QTPPQDF
+600 DF
-607 KKFEELSEKQAETQK
+607 KQFEELSQKQAITQQI
-622 LLDKAME
+622 LDESMV

-634 SEK
+634 SEKSASN

>member
-1 MLQHNLSWGIM
+1 M
-12 AKNLFSAHALS
+12 AKNLFSVNGLS
-23 KSYHEKVLFTSI
+23 KSYHEKTLFTSI
-35 SLGIMEGE
+35 SIGIMEGE

-59 KIIAGLDEADE
+59 KIIAGIEEPDD
-70 GIVTRGKDVQIVY
+70 GIVARAKDVHIVY
-83 LPQLPQF
+83 LPQLPVF
-90 ESKETCLEVAMSGK
+90 ETHETCLDAVMASKPKIVA
-104 PEIVELLEQHR
+104 LLEEHR
-115 ILCSKEGNDTLLADE
+115 SLCEKQESANDHELSNR
-130 IHDLSVRIDVLHGW
+130 IHELSVQIDVMQGW
-144 TLDNQAKT
+144 TLDNQAQT
-152 LLTKLGILHV
+152 LLTKLGISNIHAMV
-162 HATIDSLS
+162 HTLS

-239 KQSLFTYEG
+239 NYSLYTYEG
-248 NFEDYLLKKEQRT
+248 NFEYYLLRKEQRMN
-261 SIEESTAEHERNTLR
+261 IEESTAEHERNTLR

-306 PEQAEIR
+306 PKQEEIR

-328 IDAIQISKTIGDT
+328 IDAVDISKSINGKS
-341 VLFSDFTYRA
+341 LFKEFTYRA

-375 GRISPDSGYVTIGDT
+375 GRLQSDSGYVSIGDT
-390 VSIGYFDQ
+390 VTIGYFDQ
-398 EVRTLKEQLTVIG
+398 EVKTLKDNLTVIG

-418 YIDTGLGKDRYITA
+418 YIDTGIGRDRFITA

-481 DFDIATLTA
+481 DFDIATLAA
-490 LEEYVE
+490 LEEYLE
-496 HFKGVL
+496 YFKGVL

-515 VETIYAFEGENI
+515 VTRIFSFEDDII

-536 YLEKIEAQNKSIIQ
+536 YLEKIEQKKTDAVQEATPK
-550 PTVEVKEPIIRVSHS
+550 VKEPVKIEKSS
-565 KKKGLSFNEKRE
+565 KKKGLSFNEKKEFQTLE
-577 LESLEQVISETE
+577 LTIAQLEGELTTINEE
-589 TQLQQLHILME
+589 LA
-600 QTPPQDF
+600 QTPHDQF
-607 KKFEELSEKQAETQK
+607 KRFEELSHLHAFKEQE
-622 LLDKAME
+622 LEISIE
-629 RWLEL
+629 RWMEL
-634 SEK
+634 SEKSNSN

>member
-1 MLQHNLSWGIM
+1 
-12 AKNLFSAHALS
+12 
-23 KSYHEKVLFTSI
+23 
-35 SLGIMEGE
+35 MEGE

-59 KIIAGLDEADE
+59 KIIAGLEEQDE
-70 GIVTRGKDVQIVY
+70 GMVTRGKDVHIVY

-90 ESKETCLEVAMSGK
+90 DTDETCLHAVMSGK
-104 PEIVELLEQHR
+104 QDIVDLLAEHQA
-115 ILCSKEGNDTLLADE
+115 LCSEQEKGFRQDLADQ
-130 IHDLSVRIDVLHGW
+130 IHELSVRIDILNGW
-144 TLDNQAKT
+144 TLDNQAVT
-152 LLTKLGILHV
+152 LLTKLGIQNV
-162 HATIDSLS
+162 HAYINTLS

-207 QDHLSDYSKAILLVT
+207 QDHLSEYSKAILLVT
-222 HDRYFLDAVS
+222 HDRYFLDAIS

-239 KQSLFTYEG
+239 NQSLFTYEG
-248 NFEDYLLKKEQRT
+248 NFEFYLLKKEQRIA
-261 SIEESTAEHERNTLR
+261 IEESTAEHERNTLR

-306 PEQAEIR
+306 PEQTELR
-313 NIKIEIGN
+313 SIKIEIGN

-328 IDAIQISKTIGDT
+328 IDAVNVSKSVGEAK
-341 VLFSDFTYRA
+341 LFHDFTYRA

-363 GAGKSTLLNILS
+363 GAGKSTLLNVLS
-375 GRISPDSGYVTIGDT
+375 GRIQPDSGYVTIGDT
-390 VSIGYFDQ
+390 VHIGYFDQ
-398 EVRTLKEQLTVIG
+398 EVKSLKEQMTVIG

-418 YIDTGLGKDRYITA
+418 YIDTGIGRDRYITA
-432 KELLDRFQF
+432 KELLDRFHF

-465 ALMSNPN
+465 TLMGNPN

-481 DFDIATLTA
+481 DFDIATLA
-490 LEEYVE
+490 SLEEYLE

-515 VETIYAFEGENI
+515 VERIYAFEQDRI

-536 YLEKIEAQNKSIIQ
+536 YLEKIEFKSGN
-550 PTVEVKEPIIRVSHS
+550 TEPLKVVQQEKTIREKTPV
-565 KKKGLSFNEKRE
+565 KKGLTFNEKRE
-577 LESLEQVISETE
+577 FEALEAKIA
-589 TQLQQLHILME
+589 LHEENLDSIRKQME
-600 QTPPQDF
+600 QTASDDF
-607 KKFEELSEKQAETQK
+607 KSFEELSKHHVNIEQALET
-622 LLDKAME
+622 AME
-629 RWLEL
+629 RWMEL
-634 SEK
+634 SEKSVAN

>member
-1 MLQHNLSWGIM
+1 M
-12 AKNLFSAHALS
+12 AKNLFSANALS
-23 KSYHEKVLFTSI
+23 KSYHEKTLFTSI
-35 SLGIMEGE
+35 ALGIMEGE

-59 KIIAGLDEADE
+59 KIIAGLEEPDA
-70 GIVTRGKDVQIVY
+70 GIVTRAKDVHIVY
-83 LPQLPQF
+83 LPQLPVF
-90 ESKETCLEVAMSGK
+90 ETHESCIDAVMSGK
-104 PEIVELLEQHR
+104 PEIVALLEEHR
-115 ILCSKEGNDTLLADE
+115 NLCESQETVTDHSFGDE
-130 IHDLSVRIDVLHGW
+130 IHELSVRIDLLNGW

-152 LLTKLGILHV
+152 LLMKLGISDV
-162 HATIDSLS
+162 HKLVHNLS

-239 KQSLFTYEG
+239 NQSLFTYEG
-248 NFEDYLLKKEQRT
+248 NFEYFLMRKEQRMA
-261 SIEESTAEHERNTLR
+261 IEESTAEHERNTLR

-306 PEQAEIR
+306 PEQVEIR

-328 IDAIQISKTIGDT
+328 IDAVDISKSINGKT
-341 VLFSDFTYRA
+341 LFKEFTYRA
-351 APGDRIGIIGPN
+351 APGDRIGVIGPN

-375 GRISPDSGYVTIGDT
+375 GRTQTDSGYVSIGDT

-398 EVRTLKEQLTVIG
+398 EVKTLKEQLTVIG

-418 YIDTGLGKDRYITA
+418 YIDTGIGRDRFITA

-441 PAKQHHS
+441 PGKQHHS

-465 ALMSNPN
+465 TLMGNPN

-481 DFDIATLTA
+481 DFDIATLAA
-490 LEEYVE
+490 LEEYLE
-496 HFKGVL
+496 YFKGVL

-515 VETIYAFEGENI
+515 VNRIFSFEDDII

-536 YLEKIEAQNKSIIQ
+536 YLEKIEQKKTEHSQEMISKPKEQVQQEKS
-550 PTVEVKEPIIRVSHS
+550 S
-565 KKKGLSFNEKRE
+565 KKKGLTFNEKRE
-577 LESLEQVISETE
+577 FETLESTIAQKEEHISSINEQLAE
-589 TQLQQLHILME
+589 
-600 QTPPQDF
+600 TPPEQF
-607 KKFEELSEKQAETQK
+607 KKFEELS
-622 LLDKAME
+622 LLHAKTEQELENAML
-629 RWLEL
+629 RWMEL
-634 SEK
+634 SEKSTSN